1 MGRMECVRKLKHGSP
16 VAVARRVAYPSEPRT
31 NAPARANGA
40 APMSAQ
46 ELPRAV
52 DATVVPILLV
62 DDRPANILAL
72 EAILAS
78 PEHVLLVARTG
89 REALRLL
96 AQRDFALVLLDVQ
109 MPEMDGFETASR
121 MKQMAGRDG
130 PVPIIFL
137 TGIDGQRSRILRA
150 YAEGAVD
157 FMQKPIEPEILR
169 AKVSVFAELFRTRQR
184 LVAEQAKAGE
194 VEERFRVLVESV
206 ADYAIFMLDPT
217 GRILTWNVGA
227 QRINGY
233 AANEIIGKSFTVF
246 YPPEEVAAGKC
257 ERELDIAGREGRF
270 EEEGWRLRKDG
281 SRIWASVTI
290 TALRDRERA
299 LIGFAKVTRDLT
311 ERLRQEEQ
319 LRRLAAEK
327 AALEATA
334 DLERE
339 QRVRRE
345 FLAKAG
351 EAFAS
356 SLDYRTTLATVARL
370 AVPELADWCSVE
382 LIEPGATVPSQ
393 VAVVHADPA
402 KVQFAREL
410 GARYPPDP
418 SATSGVPQVIRSGKS
433 ELYAEIPA
441 ALLEAGAI
449 DGEHLR
455 LIQELRLESA
465 MVVPLTGR
473 DRRVLGA
480 MSFVYADSGRRYT
493 ESDLAFAEDFARR
506 AAMAIENAQAHAA
519 LSASLEFQERFVAVL
534 GHDLRNPLAA
544 IDMAAGVLRQR
555 ATLANDPSTT
565 RVLDRMR
572 SSSGRMSRM
581 IEQILDLTRTR
592 LGGGLPMAPG
602 PMDLCDTLTGIVN
615 ELRTAHPSR
624 SIVLHCEPLSGIWD
638 RDRLEQV
645 LSNLIANAIHYGHPE
660 KPVTVEARAED
671 AGIQV
676 DVHND
681 GEPIPDE
688 VRAQLFNPFRRG
700 NRDSRASKT
709 AGLGLGLYI
718 SREIVVAHGGRL
730 EVQSSPSEGTTFRV
744 TLPRVT
750 RALSAASH

>member
-1 MGRMECVRKLKHGSP
+1 
-16 VAVARRVAYPSEPRT
+16 
-31 NAPARANGA
+31 
-40 APMSAQ
+40 MSAQ
-46 ELPRAV
+46 DLPRAV
-52 DATVVPILLV
+52 VATVVPILLV

-78 PEHVLLVARTG
+78 PEHELVVAHTG

-96 AQRDFALVLLDVQ
+96 VERDFALILLDVQ

-121 MKQMAGRDG
+121 MKQLAGWDR

-137 TGIDGQRSRILRA
+137 TGIDGERSRILRA
-150 YAEGAVD
+150 YAEGGVD

-169 AKVSVFAELFRTRQR
+169 AKVAVFAELFRTRQR
-184 LVAEQAKAGE
+184 LVTEQAKAGE
-194 VEERFRVLVESV
+194 
-206 ADYAIFMLDPT
+206 D
-217 GRILTWNVGA
+217 
-227 QRINGY
+227 
-233 AANEIIGKSFTVF
+233 
-246 YPPEEVAAGKC
+246 
-257 ERELDIAGREGRF
+257 
-270 EEEGWRLRKDG
+270 RLRLG
-281 SRIWASVTI
+281 LESAR
-290 TALRDRERA
+290 REA
-299 LIGFAKVTRDLT
+299 A
-311 ERLRQEEQ
+311 EEQ

-334 DLERE
+334 RIEKE
-339 QRVRRE
+339 QRVRRD
-345 FLAKAG
+345 FLARAG

-382 LIEPGATVPSQ
+382 LIEPGTTVASQ
-393 VAVVHADPA
+393 VAVVHADPT

-418 SATSGVPQVIRSGKS
+418 SAASGAPQVIRSAKS

-449 DGEHLR
+449 DDEHLR

-473 DRRVLGA
+473 HHRVLGA
-480 MSFVYADSGRRYT
+480 MSFIYADSGRRYT

-506 AAMAIENAQAHAA
+506 AAMAIENAQAHTA

-555 ATLANDPSTT
+555 ATTANDPSNTPI
-565 RVLDRMR
+565 LDRMK
-572 SSSGRMSRM
+572 SSSRRMTRM

-592 LGGGLPMAPG
+592 LGGGLAITPG
-602 PMDLCDTLTGIVN
+602 PMDLSDTVTGIVN
-615 ELRTAHPSR
+615 ELQTAHPSR
-624 SIVLHCEPLSGIWD
+624 SIVLRCEPLSGTWD

-645 LSNLIANAIHYGHPE
+645 FSNLIANAIHYGHPE
-660 KPVTVEARAED
+660 RPVTVDARAED
-671 AGIQV
+671 AVILV

-681 GEPIPDE
+681 GEPIPDD

-700 NRDSRASKT
+700 NSDSRASKT

-718 SREIVVAHGGRL
+718 SREIVVAHGGQL
-730 EVQSSPSEGTTFRV
+730 DVQSSSSEGTIFRV

-750 RALSAASH
+750 VTLSAASH

>member
-1 MGRMECVRKLKHGSP
+1 MIAS
-16 VAVARRVAYPSEPRT
+16 
-31 NAPARANGA
+31 
-40 APMSAQ
+40 Q
-46 ELPRAV
+46 LPRLV

-78 PEHVLLVARTG
+78 PEHELVVAHTG

-96 AQRDFALVLLDVQ
+96 VERDFALVLLDVQ
-109 MPEMDGFETASR
+109 MPEMDGFETAAR
-121 MKQMAGRDG
+121 MKQLAGRDR

-137 TGIDGQRSRILRA
+137 TGIDADRSRILRA
-150 YAEGAVD
+150 YAEGGVD

-184 LVAEQAKAGE
+184 LVTEQAKAGE
-194 VEERFRVLVESV
+194 
-206 ADYAIFMLDPT
+206 D
-217 GRILTWNVGA
+217 
-227 QRINGY
+227 
-233 AANEIIGKSFTVF
+233 
-246 YPPEEVAAGKC
+246 
-257 ERELDIAGREGRF
+257 
-270 EEEGWRLRKDG
+270 RLRLG
-281 SRIWASVTI
+281 LESAR
-290 TALRDRERA
+290 REA
-299 LIGFAKVTRDLT
+299 AETRSST
-311 ERLRQEEQ
+311 ERLRHEEQ

-327 AALEATA
+327 AVLEATA
-334 DLERE
+334 RIEKE
-339 QRVRRE
+339 QRVRRA
-345 FLAKAG
+345 FLAHAG

-382 LIEPGATVPSQ
+382 LIEPGTTVRSQ
-393 VAVVHADPA
+393 VAVVHTDPA
-402 KVQFAREL
+402 KVEFAREL

-441 ALLEAGAI
+441 ALLEAGAK

-480 MSFVYADSGRRYT
+480 MTFIYADSGRRYT

-506 AAMAIENAQAHAA
+506 AAMAIENAQAHTA

-544 IDMAAGVLRQR
+544 IDMAAAVLRQR
-555 ATLANDPSTT
+555 ATTANDPSNTPI
-565 RVLDRMR
+565 LDRMK
-572 SSSGRMSRM
+572 SSSRRMSRM

-592 LGGGLPMAPG
+592 LGGGLAMAPG
-602 PMDLCDTLTGIVN
+602 PMDLCAPITGIVN

-624 SIVLHCEPLSGIWD
+624 SIVLRCERLSGTWD

-645 LSNLIANAIHYGHPE
+645 FSNLIANAIHYGHPE
-660 KPVTVEARAED
+660 RPVTVEARAED
-671 AGIQV
+671 AVILV
-676 DVHND
+676 DVHNH

-688 VRAQLFNPFRRG
+688 VRTQLFNPFRRG
-700 NRDSRASKT
+700 NNDSRASKT

-718 SREIVVAHGGRL
+718 SREIVVAHGGQL
-730 EVQSSPSEGTTFRV
+730 DVQSSSSEGTTFRV
-744 TLPRVT
+744 RLPRVT
-750 RALSAASH
+750 VTLSAASQ